1 MYPETSRTAQCR
13 RHCHHTIG
21 RGVTRRTSTQ
31 VVSQRSIRRDWQPEV
46 DRALAKI
53 LQHLRLEH
61 PGIRPARSWRLLIS
75 NEQAVPC
82 FLWVEKYKRLSAD
95 EESSDRE
102 QTPACDASWAPID
115 ATSCW
120 ERSPTRCCS
129 IWAATACA
137 RADC

>member
-1 MYPETSRTAQCR
+1 
-13 RHCHHTIG
+13 
-21 RGVTRRTSTQ
+21 
-31 VVSQRSIRRDWQPEV
+31 
-46 DRALAKI
+46 
-53 LQHLRLEH
+53 
-61 PGIRPARSWRLLIS
+61 
-75 NEQAVPC
+75 C

-95 EESSDRE
+95 EGSSDRE

-137 RADC
+137 RAACYRRETVLGGSTLFFSRHQPVTGSHWAKKKSKPLHVSHRGGFPHLL